1 MNIASA
7 GPVPPPPIKIGM
19 TAALTGPTA
28 ELGLQMK
35 LGIDIYFAKV
45 NSKGGIEARP
55 LKLIALDDQYEP
67 RLAAPNMR
75 QLIDQDR
82 VLAIIGNVGTPTAI
96 VTVPIANE
104 KHVLIFGALS
114 GAQVLRQTPPDR
126 YVFNLRADYQEE
138 TAAMIS
144 GLLSLGIK
152 PDEIAFFTQNDA
164 YGDAGY
170 NGAIK
175 AINAAGYPI
184 EELPHVRYSRNTLN
198 VEEGLA
204 ELLEL
209 PTPPKAIIIVGVHAP
224 AAKFIKLAKQEF
236 PNTLF
241 LNVSFVGSM
250 QFAKE
255 LGPEGN
261 GVIVTEVVPLM
272 NKDLPAYREY
282 QEDMKTYG
290 PPNAQFGFISF
301 EGFLVA
307 KLFVIGLKAAAAN
320 HQLTRE
326 GIINTFENMKDVDIG
341 IGVPVAF
348 DKNNHQALHEV
359 WPMIIENGQYVPLN
373 WKNLKL
379 KSP

>member
-1 MNIASA
+1 
-7 GPVPPPPIKIGM
+7 M
-19 TAALTGPTA
+19 TAAFTGPTA

-45 NSKGGIEARP
+45 NSTGGIEARP

-75 QLIDQDR
+75 QLIDEDR

-255 LGPEGN
+255 LGPDGN

-290 PPNAQFGFISF
+290 PPNAQLGFISF

-326 GIINTFENMKDVDIG
+326 GIINTFENIKDVDIG
-341 IGVPVAF
+341 IGVPVSF

-373 WKNLKL
+373 WKTLKL